1 MSRTST
7 DAVDAEPPVKRR
19 RLSEHESH
27 TARLRPA
34 IPLEPL
40 LDPSGVAVDVGGCAG
55 FCVLRGPQW
64 CSDAAAVYDE
74 LGSAAADRLSW
85 TALRDG
91 GNPND
96 LSDTV
101 KAYCGDDGMLSRG
114 GRYKR
119 QLLVRGRRAEAL
131 LSLPHLM
138 GARRSVLSSVESL
151 VGAAAEA
158 HGEPSPAVTLLT
170 EQLIRYLPSDRWFAP
185 HYDKDRRDKTHAPLD
200 PKTYD
205 GPGDALATLC
215 LGCACTILML
225 PRTGYEAAAAAAG
238 GRPFCIELRPGD
250 VYVLHGAA
258 RWEWLHGISVA
269 DDVETARRVVVWR
282 VLLN

>member
-1 MSRTST
+1 MTTELSP
-7 DAVDAEPPVKRR
+7 APAKRR
-19 RLSEHESH
+19 RLPEHESH

-34 IPLEPL
+34 RSLEPL
-40 LDPSGVAVDVGGCAG
+40 LDPTGVALDVGGCAG
-55 FCVLRGPQW
+55 FCVLRGPHW
-64 CSDAAAVYDE
+64 CADAEAVYDE

-91 GNPND
+91 GNSNA

-101 KAYCGDDGMLSRG
+101 KAYCGDGGMLSRG

-131 LSLPHLM
+131 LGLPHLTA
-138 GARRSVLSSVESL
+138 ARRSVLASVESL
-151 VGAAAEA
+151 VGAAADA
-158 HGEPSPAVTLLT
+158 HSEPRPSVTLLT

-185 HYDKDRRDKTHAPLD
+185 HYDKDRRDRSHAPLD

-225 PRTGYEAAAAAAG
+225 PRPGYEAAAAAVG
-238 GRPFCIELRPGD
+238 GGPFCIELRPGD

-269 DDVETARRVVVWR
+269 DDVEAARRVVVWR
-282 VLLN
+282 LLLD